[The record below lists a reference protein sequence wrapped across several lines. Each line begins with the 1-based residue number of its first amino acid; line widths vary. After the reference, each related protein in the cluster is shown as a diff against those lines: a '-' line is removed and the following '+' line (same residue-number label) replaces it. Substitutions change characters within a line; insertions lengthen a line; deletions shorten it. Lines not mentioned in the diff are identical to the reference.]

1 MNETCFDYEK
11 VNALPS
17 RTASPRRPS
26 RQNGRSPAPK
36 CTSERG
42 RNKDLALQ
50 RRISCPP
57 ASCCAGVQSIP
68 VPWWRALW
76 GAAWLRHV
84 PDRNGHAHRQANRSI
99 FNQTARFRDRQ
110 TGRQTEERSSDTQTL
125 SVQPIYPHTQSHTC

>member
-57 ASCCAGVQSIP
+57 ASCCAGVQSIAM
-68 VPWWRALW
+68 PWRRALW
-76 GAAWLRHV
+76 DAAGLHHV
-84 PDRNGHAHRQANRSI
+84 PDPNGHAHRQANRSI
-99 FNQTARFRDRQ
+99 FNETARFSNRQ
-110 TGRQTEERSSDTQTL
+110 PD
-125 SVQPIYPHTQSHTC
+125 